1 MISGDCEIIE
11 PLIIMDKKYNGYRMS
26 AADAQ
31 RVAHQIA
38 FAPIVFQVSRLMI
51 KYGIFAMLEEAG
63 RKNPAGL
70 TMLKSLQRQVFQCTG
85 PRFFWNLLSRPERYF
100 TTTVVSLFPR

>member
-1 MISGDCEIIE
+1 MISGDCAEIGI
-11 PLIIMDKKYNGYRMS
+11 LIPDLLNIMDKKYNGYRMS

-51 KYGIFAMLEEAG
+51 KYGIFAMLEEALAAQPKVGAIGHVG
-63 RKNPAGL
+63 RSGPK
-70 TMLKSLQRQVFQCTG
+70 KSCWPYHR
-85 PRFFWNLLSRPERYF
+85 
-100 TTTVVSLFPR
+100 

>member
-63 RKNPAGL
+63 RNNPAGM
-70 TMLKSLQRQVFQCTG
+70 TIAEISSASGISMYG
-85 PRFFWNLLSRPERYF
+85 A
-100 TTTVVSLFPR
+100 

>member
-38 FAPIVFQVSRLMI
+38 FAPIVFQVSH
-51 KYGIFAMLEEAG
+51 
-63 RKNPAGL
+63 
-70 TMLKSLQRQVFQCTG
+70 
-85 PRFFWNLLSRPERYF
+85 LSRAGHEESCPN
-100 TTTVVSLFPR
+100 PRGPSRKAKHFRKTDSGPVP

>member
-70 TMLKSLQRQVFQCTG
+70 TIAEISSASGISMG
-85 PRFFWNLLSRPERYF
+85 PRSFWNLLSRPERYF